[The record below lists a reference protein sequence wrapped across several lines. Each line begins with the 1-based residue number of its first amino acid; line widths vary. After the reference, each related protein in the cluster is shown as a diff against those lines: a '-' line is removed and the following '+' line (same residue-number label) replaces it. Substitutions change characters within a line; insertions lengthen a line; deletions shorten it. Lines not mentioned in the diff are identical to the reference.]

1 MNEVQRVYVEKLN
14 DFKIQAENLQE
25 EMDSVLG
32 ISSENVRLI
41 NVYDIEN
48 LFFNEFEMAAEE
60 VLSEPNVDK
69 FFFDFKLEEGEKA
82 FRVEYLPGQYD
93 QRADSAMQCVRLL
106 DSKLEPKI
114 RASVIY
120 VFQGISDEE
129 LIKLKGYLINP
140 VDSREVSLEM
150 PKTLTTDTVVPEPVK
165 QIEDFISM
173 DENALN
179 NLLKGM
185 GLAMTLEDLKY
196 SQQYFIKEGRNPYVT
211 EIKVLDTYWSDHC
224 RHTTFMTSLT
234 EIDLEDNN
242 IEALDQSFDHYLC
255 TREALGREDK
265 DINLMDLATIA
276 VRDMKAKGHLDDLEV
291 SEEINACSMVAPV
304 EVDGEEVDYL
314 IMFKNETHNHPTEI
328 EPFGGAATCLGG
340 AIRDPLS
347 GRSYVYQ
354 SMRITG
360 SGDPRTPIEETI
372 QGKLPQRSIT
382 IGAAHGFSSY
392 GNQIGLN
399 TGYVR
404 EYYNEKYI
412 AKRMEVGFVIAAS
425 EKKDVTRG
433 IPAVG
438 DLVLLLGG
446 RTGRDGVGGATG
458 SSKIHDEQSIEESG
472 AEVQKGNPPVE
483 RKIQR
488 LFRNAEI
495 SQMIKRSN
503 DFGAGGVSVAIG
515 EIADSVDV
523 NLDKVS
529 KKYDGLDGT
538 ELAIS
543 ESQERMAVVIAETDL
558 DTFIAGC
565 EKENLEVAVV
575 AKVTDDNRFRLRWRD
590 QVILDLDREFLNS
603 AGAPSYSKIK
613 VGAVNLDQY
622 PLNEEKTWEE
632 TLEDLNVAS
641 QKGLVQRFD
650 NSIGRNNV
658 LSYLGGKYLMTPIQG
673 MVSTVPVEGNETSTV
688 SFVSNGYNPTIA
700 SWSPFHGGMYAVIE
714 SISKQVALGGKVDKI
729 RFTFQEYF
737 ERLGQEPLRWGKPFS
752 AILGANSAMA
762 HFNLASIGGKDS
774 MSGTY
779 TLKDQR
785 IDVPPSLISFAVSM
799 GNVEQVISPELK
811 GIGHDLILFE
821 AKKNADQTF
830 NYNNLSAIYDEIQAL
845 NDDKKILSAYV
856 VEYGG
861 LKAAIAKMT
870 FGNKIGVEIDAM
882 PKGDLFAS
890 IVVEVVPGVT
900 AVRGQKIGQS
910 IEASEIRISDMNY
923 GIDELISC
931 WQEPLETVFPTERQ
945 ISEEPQRFNFY
956 SPTYSKAKTSIAR
969 PKVFIPVFPGTNCE
983 YDTAYQFE
991 QAGADVDVLIFRN
1004 NSSRAIE
1011 ESIDEIA
1018 RRIKES
1024 QIIALAGGFSA
1035 GDEPEGSGKFIAS
1048 VFKNQKISESVM
1060 DLIDNRDGLMIGICN
1075 GFQALIK
1082 LGLVPYGDIRSLSE
1096 SDPTLTFNDIGRHV
1110 AQIVNTKVVS
1120 NNSPWMRYADTDI
1133 IYKTPVSHGE
1143 GKFFANSVTVEQL
1156 ADQGQIA
1163 IQYVDDNGNPTYKTK
1178 YNPNGSIHAIEAIT
1192 SPDGR
1197 ILGKMG
1203 HTERVGNRLAINVP
1217 DMGDLKLF
1225 QAGVEYFK

>member
-1 MNEVQRVYVEKLN
+1 MNRVQRVYVEKLN
-14 DFKIQAENLQE
+14 DFNIHAENLQE
-25 EMDSVLG
+25 EMETVLG
-32 ISSENVRLI
+32 ITSINVRLI

-48 LFFNEFEMAAEE
+48 LLFNEFEMAAEE

-69 FFFDFKLEEGEKA
+69 FFFDLNLKEGEKA

-93 QRADSAMQCVRLL
+93 QRADSAMQCIRLL

-114 RASVIY
+114 RASIIY
-120 VFQGISDEE
+120 VFEGITD
-129 LIKLKGYLINP
+129 LDFHRLKDYLINP
-140 VDSREVSLEM
+140 VDSREVSLEK
-150 PKTLTTDTVVPEPVK
+150 PITLNLDAVIPEAVK
-165 QIEDFISM
+165 AIEGFIAY
-173 DENALN
+173 DEND
-179 NLLKGM
+179 LKDLM
-185 GLAMTLEDLKY
+185 NELGLAMSLEDLKY
-196 SQQYFIKEGRNPYVT
+196 SQKYFKKEGRDPYLT

-234 EIDLEDNN
+234 EIDLEENN
-242 IEALDQSFDHYLC
+242 IEALDESFVDYLN

-265 DINLMDLATIA
+265 DITLMDLATIA
-276 VRDMKAKGHLDDLEV
+276 VRDMKVKGHLDDLEV

-304 EVDGEEVDYL
+304 NVDGEEVDYL

-360 SGDPRTPIEETI
+360 SGDPRTPIEETT

-382 IGAAHGFSSY
+382 LGAAEGFSSY

-404 EYYNEKYI
+404 EYYDERYI

-433 IPAVG
+433 NPEPG

-472 AEVQKGNPPVE
+472 AEVQKGNAPVE

-488 LFRNAEI
+488 LFRNSEI
-495 SQMIKRSN
+495 SQMIIRSN

-529 KKYDGLDGT
+529 KKYEGLDGT

-543 ESQERMAVVIAETDL
+543 ESQERMAVVIAPSDL
-558 DTFIAGC
+558 ERFIEGC
-565 EKENLEVAVV
+565 ELENLEVAVV
-575 AKVTDDNRFRLRWRD
+575 AKVTDDNRFKLRWRD

-603 AGAPSYSKIK
+603 AGAPSYSQIK
-613 VGAVNLDQY
+613 VEPVELMQY
-622 PLNEEKTWEE
+622 PLEEEESWEE
-632 TLEDLNVAS
+632 VLKSLNVAS

-650 NSIGRNNV
+650 NSIGRSNV
-658 LSYLGGKYLMTPIQG
+658 LSYLGGKHLLTPIQG
-673 MVSTVPVEGNETSTV
+673 MVSTVPIIGGETSTV
-688 SFVSNGYNPTIA
+688 SIVSNGFNPTIA
-700 SWSPFHGGMYAVIE
+700 SWSPFHGGMYAVVE
-714 SISKQVALGGKVDKI
+714 SISKQVALGGKIDKI

-737 ERLGQEPLRWGKPFS
+737 ERLGNDPVRWGKPFS
-752 AILGANSAMA
+752 ALLGANSVMK
-762 HFNLASIGGKDS
+762 HFDLASIGGKDS

-785 IDVPPSLISFAVSM
+785 IDVPPALVAFAVSM
-799 GNVEQVISPELK
+799 GDIDQVISPEFK
-811 GIGHDLILFE
+811 GVGHDIVLFE
-821 AKKNADQTF
+821 AKRDESFTFDYDQ
-830 NYNNLSAIYDEIQAL
+830 LSAMYEEIQKL
-845 NDDKKILSAYV
+845 NDENKILSAYV

-861 LKAAIAKMT
+861 IKAALAKMT
-870 FGNKIGVEIDAM
+870 FGNKIGVQLDEM
-882 PKGDLFAS
+882 QQGDLFAS
-890 IVVEVVPGVT
+890 IVVEVAEETQLTTGV
-900 AVRGQKIGQS
+900 KIGKTIQ
-910 IEASEIRISDMNY
+910 ASEIVTKDKTY
-923 GIDELISC
+923 QIDQLINL
-931 WQEPLETVFPTERQ
+931 WEKPLEKVFPTKKTV
-945 ISEEPQRFNFY
+945 SEKALKFDFY
-956 SPTYSKAKTSIAR
+956 TPTHRTAKAKIIK
-969 PKVFIPVFPGTNCE
+969 PKVFIPIFPGTNCE

-991 QAGADVDVLIFRN
+991 QAGAEVDTMVFRN
-1004 NSSRAIE
+1004 NSSQAIE
-1011 ESIDEIA
+1011 ESIEEIA
-1018 RRIKES
+1018 SRIKQS

-1048 VFKNQKISESVM
+1048 VFKNAKISEAVM
-1060 DLIDNRDGLMIGICN
+1060 DLLDQRDGLMIGICN

-1096 SDPTLTFNDIGRHV
+1096 NDPTLTFNDIGRHV
-1110 AQIVNTKVVS
+1110 AQIVNTKVSS
-1120 NNSPWMRYADTDI
+1120 NKSPWLKYADTNI

-1143 GKFFANSVTVEQL
+1143 GKFFANSIEIEKL
-1156 ADQGQIA
+1156 ENNGQIA
-1163 IQYVDDNGNPTYKTK
+1163 IQYVDDQGNPTYETK

-1197 ILGKMG
+1197 VLGKMG
-1203 HTERVGNRLAINVP
+1203 HTERVGNHLAINVP
-1217 DMGDLKLF
+1217 NMGDLKLF
-1225 QAGVEYFK
+1225 KAGVDYFK

>member
-1 MNEVQRVYVEKLN
+1 
-14 DFKIQAENLQE
+14 
-25 EMDSVLG
+25 
-32 ISSENVRLI
+32 
-41 NVYDIEN
+41 
-48 LFFNEFEMAAEE
+48 
-60 VLSEPNVDK
+60 
-69 FFFDFKLEEGEKA
+69 
-82 FRVEYLPGQYD
+82 
-93 QRADSAMQCVRLL
+93 
-106 DSKLEPKI
+106 
-114 RASVIY
+114 
-120 VFQGISDEE
+120 
-129 LIKLKGYLINP
+129 
-140 VDSREVSLEM
+140 
-150 PKTLTTDTVVPEPVK
+150 
-165 QIEDFISM
+165 
-173 DENALN
+173 
-179 NLLKGM
+179 
-185 GLAMTLEDLKY
+185 
-196 SQQYFIKEGRNPYVT
+196 
-211 EIKVLDTYWSDHC
+211 
-224 RHTTFMTSLT
+224 MTSLT
-234 EIDLEDNN
+234 EIDLEENN

-255 TREALGREDK
+255 TREALGREGK

-291 SEEINACSMVAPV
+291 SEEINACSMVAPI
-304 EVDGEEVDYL
+304 EVDGKEIDYL

-433 IPAVG
+433 IPAEG

-488 LFRNAEI
+488 LFRNSEI

-523 NLDKVS
+523 NLDMVS
-529 KKYDGLDGT
+529 KKYEGLNGT

-543 ESQERMAVVIAETDL
+543 ESQERMAVVIAESDL
-558 DTFIAGC
+558 ETFVKGC
-565 EKENLEVAVV
+565 EIENLEVAVV
-575 AKVTDDNRFRLRWRD
+575 AKVTNDNRFRLRWRD

-603 AGAPSYSKIK
+603 AGAPSYSQIK
-613 VGAVNLDQY
+613 VGTVDLELY

-673 MVSTVPVEGNETSTV
+673 MVSTVPVEGGESSTV
-688 SFVSNGYNPTIA
+688 SIVSNGYNPTIA
-700 SWSPFHGGMYAVIE
+700 SWSPFHGGMYAVVE
-714 SISKQVALGGKVDKI
+714 SISKQIALGGKVDKI

-752 AILGANSAMA
+752 ALLGANSVMA

-774 MSGTY
+774 MSGSY

-799 GNVEQVISPELK
+799 GTIEKVISPELK
-811 GIGHDLILFE
+811 GAGHDLILFE
-821 AKKNADQTF
+821 ARKNADHTF
-830 NYNNLSAIYDEIQAL
+830 DYEALSAIYDEVQKL
-845 NDDKKILSAYV
+845 NDEKKILSAYV

-861 LKAAIAKMT
+861 IKAAIAKMT
-870 FGNKIGVEIDAM
+870 FGNKVGVQMEEM
-882 PKGDLFAS
+882 PKSDLFAS
-890 IVVEVVPGVT
+890 IVVEVAAGTEVVNG
-900 AVRGQKIGQS
+900 RKIGQT
-910 IEASEIRISDMNY
+910 IERPEIIAQDKAY
-923 GIDELISC
+923 AIDELTKL
-931 WQEPLETVFPTERQ
+931 WEQPLESVFPTERQ
-945 ISEEPQRFNFY
+945 VSEKPQKFEFF
-956 SPTYSKAKTSIAR
+956 SPSQSKAKTSIVK

-991 QAGADVDVLIFRN
+991 QAGAEVDVLIFRN
-1004 NSSRAIE
+1004 NSSQAIE
-1011 ESIDEIA
+1011 ESIEEIA
-1018 RRIKES
+1018 RRIKQS
-1024 QIIALAGGFSA
+1024 QMIALAGGFSA

-1048 VFKNQKISESVM
+1048 VFKNSKISEAVM
-1060 DLIDNRDGLMIGICN
+1060 DLIDQRDGLMIGICN

-1096 SDPTLTFNDIGRHV
+1096 TDPTLTFNDIGRHV
-1110 AQIVNTKVVS
+1110 AQIVNTKVCS
-1120 NNSPWMRYADTDI
+1120 NNSPWMRYAETNI

-1143 GKFFANSVTVEQL
+1143 GKFFANRATIERL
-1156 ADQGQIA
+1156 ENNGQIA
-1163 IQYVDDNGNPTYKTK
+1163 IQYVDDSGKPTYETK
-1178 YNPNGSIHAIEAIT
+1178 FNPNGSIHAIEAIT

-1197 ILGKMG
+1197 IIGKMG
-1203 HTERVGNRLAINVP
+1203 HTERVGDRLAINVP

-1225 QAGVEYFK
+1225 KAGVDYFK